1 MRIDRISRE
10 QLHRTWQEAFSDY
23 AVDMSYMTEER
34 IRARTVKNNVDFD
47 LSVGAFDGERM
58 VGFTLI
64 GVGDWQGERAA
75 FDAGTGIV
83 PGYRGRG
90 LAREMFD
97 HAIPE
102 LRGRGV
108 TRFLLEV
115 IRSNEA
121 AIRAYRKA
129 GFEVTREF
137 ACFELQPGSLAPP
150 PPAGQAIAIRPVDR
164 AAIAALEEEADWQPS
179 WENGFPAIRR
189 IPDDLLL
196 LGAGEEGRCVGA
208 IAYTPLFNWILT
220 LVVCRSHRR
229 RGIGS
234 ALVHHLAARLPAGV
248 STVKLLNVDRSDE
261 GMLAFL
267 ARLGF
272 RRTIDQYE
280 MACRIRNP

>member
-34 IRARTVKNNVDFD
+34 IRVRTVKNNVDFD

-64 GVGDWQGERAA
+64 GVGDWRGERAA

-83 PGYRGRG
+83 ASHRGQG

-97 HAIPE
+97 HAIPA
-102 LRGRGV
+102 LRARGV
-108 TRFLLEV
+108 TLFLLEV
-115 IRSNEA
+115 IQSNEA

-129 GFEVTREF
+129 GFEITREL
-137 ACFELQPGSLAPP
+137 ACFELEAGSLAPS
-150 PPAGQAIAIRPVDR
+150 PPARQATPIRPVDR

-196 LGAGEEGRCVGA
+196 FGAHEEGSCIGA
-208 IAYTPLFNWILT
+208 IAYTPQFNWILT
-220 LVVCRSHRR
+220 LLVRRSHRR
-229 RGIGS
+229 RGIGW
-234 ALVHHLAARLPAGV
+234 ALVRHLAAHLPAGV
-248 STVKLLNVDRSDE
+248 STVNLLNVDRSDQ

-272 RRTIDQYE
+272 RHTIGQYE
-280 MACRIRNP
+280 MACRI

>member
-34 IRARTVKNNVDFD
+34 IRVRAVKNDVDFD
-47 LSVGAFDGERM
+47 LSVGAFDGDRM

-64 GVGDWQGERAA
+64 GIGDWEGERAA

-97 HAIPE
+97 HAIPG
-102 LRGRGV
+102 LRARGV

-115 IRSNEA
+115 IQSNEA

-129 GFEVTREF
+129 GFEITREL
-137 ACFELQPGSLAPP
+137 ACFELDAGSLTPSAQ
-150 PPAGQAIAIRPVDR
+150 GIEAISIRPVSR
-164 AAIAALEEEADWQPS
+164 AAIAAFEEEADWRPS

-196 LGAGEEGRCVGA
+196 FGAHENGICVGA
-208 IAYTPLFNWILT
+208 IAYTPQFNWIMT
-220 LVVCRSHRR
+220 LVVRRSHRR

-234 ALVHHLAARLPAGV
+234 AMVRHLVGHLPAGV
-248 STVKLLNVDRSDE
+248 STVKLLNVDRSDG

-272 RRTIDQYE
+272 RHTIGQYE
-280 MACRIRNP
+280 MACRI